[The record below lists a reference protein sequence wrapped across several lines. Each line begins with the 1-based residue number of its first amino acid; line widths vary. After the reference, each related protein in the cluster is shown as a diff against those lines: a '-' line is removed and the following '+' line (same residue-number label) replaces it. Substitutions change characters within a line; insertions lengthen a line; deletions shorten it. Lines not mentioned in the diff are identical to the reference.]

1 MNALTKCSN
10 LLWRIPRKFRTL
22 WKMPMPHGLFSLS
35 LYVRHNDQYS
45 KIHREISLS
54 QRGKIPSVLWFLVE
68 YFLALSWRWRFAS
81 SETNKAV
88 NRFAATV
95 EAKEGVPALQQQRI
109 VLDLSK
115 RFCIHPLSIYRYR
128 LYRDPQNALKFIFPR
143 EVKPLHRLR
152 NGDARHPDRL
162 AIQDKL
168 QFASRSGGALLPVVE
183 VVQHLRRHECIG
195 SSDIRF
201 GGSDGVFIKSR
212 SGFRGIGAFSL
223 LRDGDNR
230 LGHSLGDGRVLNCDS
245 EIDAAISKILVSDDA
260 IVQPL
265 LTNHELFAKVTPP
278 NQSTILRVV
287 TVFNE
292 AHPYIYS
299 AYLRIP
305 IKSASGVQ
313 GAAVGNGI
321 EVLAGVELQ
330 SGCITRNVDSSI
342 SLNPEW
348 ARIEEGVIAG
358 LGDSPTIP
366 FWNEIVKNS
375 IAAQHEYSG
384 LWAIGWDWF
393 ITDEKAYL
401 LEGNVHWGTNKPQ
414 EISGGLFEELSNLS
428 NQRRAIG
435 NQDKPNLV

>member
-1 MNALTKCSN
+1 MSISKFV
-10 LLWRIPRKFRTL
+10 RKFRTL
-22 WKMPMPHGLFSLS
+22 WEMPMPHGLFSLS
-35 LYVRHNDQYS
+35 LYVRFNDQYS
-45 KIHREISLS
+45 KFHREISLS
-54 QRGKIPSVLWFLVE
+54 QRGKIPAALWFLVE
-68 YFLALSWRWRFAS
+68 FFLAISWRWRFAAI
-81 SETNKAV
+81 ETNKAV

-95 EAKEGVPALQQQRI
+95 EAKEGVPVFQQHRI

-152 NGDARHPDRL
+152 NGDAKRPDRL

-168 QFASRSGGALLPVVE
+168 EFALRSEEARLPVVK
-183 VVQHLRRHECIG
+183 VVQHLTRNESVRCD
-195 SSDIRF
+195 DIHF
-201 GGSDGVFIKSR
+201 GGLDGVFIKSR
-212 SGFRGIGAFSL
+212 SGFRGIGAFSV
-223 LRDGDNR
+223 RKDGDRR
-230 LGHSLGDGRVLNCDS
+230 LGYMLGDGRMLSCDS
-245 EIDAAISKILVSDDA
+245 EIDAAISKILLSDDA

-265 LTNHELFAKVTPP
+265 LANHGLFAKVTPP

-287 TVFNE
+287 TVYNE
-292 AHPYIYS
+292 ARPFVYS

-305 IKSASGVQ
+305 IKPASGVQ
-313 GAAVGNGI
+313 GDAVGNSI

-342 SLNPEW
+342 SLNPEL

-358 LGDSPTIP
+358 LGESPTIP

-375 IAAQHEYSG
+375 LAAQHEYSG

-393 ITDEKAYL
+393 ITDERAYL

-414 EISGGLFEELSNLS
+414 EISGGLFEKLSNFS
-428 NQRRAIG
+428 NPRHA
-435 NQDKPNLV
+435 D